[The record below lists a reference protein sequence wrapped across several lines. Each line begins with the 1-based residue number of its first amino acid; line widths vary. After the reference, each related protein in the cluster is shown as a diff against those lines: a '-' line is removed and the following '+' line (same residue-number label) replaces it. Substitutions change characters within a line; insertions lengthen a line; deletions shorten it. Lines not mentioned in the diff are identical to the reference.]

1 MNPPALVAVE
11 MLVATELATQFLKK
25 VQGIADV
32 YSKSILQ
39 MGSYDEQ
46 GLKGMVIRGYNPKLS
61 GDLVMVLES
70 GYISANRTVGS
81 THGSGYTY
89 DTHVPIIFF
98 GKGIKS
104 GSSANYYRI
113 TDIAPTVSKILNIR
127 YPSGT
132 TGNPITE
139 IFKMLL
145 C

>member
-1 MNPPALVAVE
+1 

-139 IFKMLL
+139 IFK
-145 C
+145 